1 MSKALLTCPAPREEV
16 GLQLRF
22 RGPPP
27 FPVCVFHPLLLL
39 LLSRFSRVRLCDP
52 TNGSPPGSPIPGILQ
67 ARTLG
72 CHFLLQCM
80 KVKSESEVTQSCP
93 NLSDLM
99 DCSPPGSSIHGIFQ
113 EEYWSGVPL
122 PVGLPSSP
130 YSKRQYT
137 GSGGWDHSPSKPG
150 RQSLEPKRIIL
161 QS

>member
-1 MSKALLTCPAPREEV
+1 MDNTWKTSSLVLKEIQIKPTMRYH
-16 GLQLRF
+16 F
-22 RGPPP
+22 N
-27 FPVCVFHPLLLL
+27 PLLLL